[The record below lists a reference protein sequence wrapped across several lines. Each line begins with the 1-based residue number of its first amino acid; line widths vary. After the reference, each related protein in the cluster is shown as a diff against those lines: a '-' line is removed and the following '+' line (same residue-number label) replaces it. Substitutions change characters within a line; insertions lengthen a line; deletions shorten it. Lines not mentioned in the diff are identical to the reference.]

1 MVFLSVAVCYCGE
14 EREFGNLMCFL
25 SEVIDP
31 VKTEIVVLVDT
42 SKVGTEFGD
51 LREKYPFAKFFGREF
66 EGHFGDHKN
75 FLGEQ
80 CQGKYI
86 FNVDADEMPSEI
98 LLKNFEVYDGPHDL
112 LAVPRI
118 NVCPGY
124 TQAFLDRWGFKL
136 NDAGWINWPDWQ
148 GRFYKKELQWE
159 GKVHEKLVGYA
170 SAAHLDADPRIAL
183 LHIKDVKRQNKQNE
197 GYALLTELNS

>member
-1 MVFLSVAVCYCGE
+1 MVFLSVAICYCGE

-42 SKVGTEFGD
+42 SKVSGETLKE
-51 LREKYPFAKFFGREF
+51 EYPYAKFFTREF
-66 EGHFGDHKN
+66 DGHFADHKN

-98 LLKNFEVYDGPHDL
+98 LLKNLEAYDGPHDL
-112 LAVPRI
+112 LALPRI
-118 NVCPGY
+118 NICPGY

-159 GKVHEKLVGYA
+159 GRVHEKLTGYE

-197 GYALLTELNS
+197 GYARLTELNS